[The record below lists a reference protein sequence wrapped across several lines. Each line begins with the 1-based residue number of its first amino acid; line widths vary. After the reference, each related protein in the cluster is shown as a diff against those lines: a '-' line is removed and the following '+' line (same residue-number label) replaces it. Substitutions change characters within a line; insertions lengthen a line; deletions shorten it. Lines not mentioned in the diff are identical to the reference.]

1 MGLIEKL
8 ALLCHPIRGKTKA
21 NRDFIPTISRASR
34 RLHVFDSRFD
44 WFTGLPLSFGCGR
57 FMAISLRSLYTAF
70 NVYTKRTLT

>member
-44 WFTGLPLSFGCGR
+44 WFTGLPLSFVIGQ
-57 FMAISLRSLYTAF
+57 
-70 NVYTKRTLT
+70 TLVVVVSWQSV